1 MKLDFLSK
9 VLTAYFAPATQLLS
23 NGHGVPSELAPVKS
37 VAIIGAGAA
46 GASTAYYLEKYLH
59 ESYVPKH
66 LQYNHAITIYE
77 LNERIGGRCAVYRV
91 PGHTDKVVEAG
102 ASIFVKVNRNLM
114 DATKAFNL
122 KLRKLDDENMAIWD
136 GQQFVYQDH
145 PSRLWNIA
153 RALWRWGYAPFKVR
167 GVVSKA
173 VNNLLASYKTT
184 EPFESVQTFA
194 SRFNLDKLAAVHS
207 DQLLRDHGV
216 HDLFGREIF
225 EVASR
230 VNYGSN
236 LDEIH
241 GLGGLVSMAA
251 EGAYQVVGGNFQ
263 IFEGM
268 IANSHANVKLGT
280 KIARII
286 RVREGEETKFEV
298 TTTTGNRQ
306 TFDAIVLAA
315 PLHSL
320 DIDLS
325 SLNLPPQPHVDYR
338 TIHATFV
345 KGRVNPGYFN
355 WTSGA
360 KLPTHI
366 LTVNSNTT
374 EFTSLSVQT
383 TLENGE
389 TVTKLFSH
397 VPIEDELLNRLYTKR
412 TWVKRKVWQA
422 YPKLK
427 PLPTTFDDF
436 ASLTPEEKQEV
447 TDEQQSRLAW
457 GQVEVVPGVF
467 YVNSFEPLISTMET
481 ETLAGKNAARLILNR
496 FLGYCPVPIL
506 QK

>member
-1 MKLDFLSK
+1 MKIDFLSK
-9 VLTAYFAPATQLLS
+9 IISSYLAPAAQLLS
-23 NGHGVPSELAPVKS
+23 SGHGLPSELAPVKS

-46 GASTAYYLEKYLH
+46 GASTAYYLEQYLH
-59 ESYVPKH
+59 EPYIPKH

-91 PGHTDKVVEAG
+91 PGQTDKVVEAG
-102 ASIFVKVNRNLM
+102 ASIFVKVNLNLM
-114 DATKAFNL
+114 DAAKAFDL
-122 KLRKLDDENMAIWD
+122 KLRKLDDEDLAIWD

-167 GVVSKA
+167 GVVNKA
-173 VNNLLASYKTT
+173 VNNILASYKTT
-184 EPFESVQTFA
+184 EPFESVQAFA
-194 SRFNLDKLAAVHS
+194 SRFKLDKLASVHS
-207 DQLLRDHGV
+207 DRLLKDHGV
-216 HDLFGREIF
+216 HDSFSREIF

-251 EGAYQVVGGNFQ
+251 DGAYQVVGGNFQ

-268 IANSHANVKLGT
+268 IANSHASVKLGT
-280 KIARII
+280 KIARIT
-286 RVREGEETKFEV
+286 RFKEGGETKFEV
-298 TTTTGNRQ
+298 TTTTGSKQ

-315 PLHSL
+315 PLHL
-320 DIDLS
+320 LGIDLS
-325 SLNLPPQPHVDYR
+325 SLDLPPQPHVDYR

-345 KGRVNPGYFN
+345 KGRVNPSYFN
-355 WTSGA
+355 WTSNA

-383 TLENGE
+383 TLDTGE

-397 VPIEDELLNRLYTKR
+397 APIEDELLNRLYTTR
-412 TWVKRKVWQA
+412 TWVRRKAWQA

-427 PLPTTFDDF
+427 PMPTTADDL
-436 ASLTPEEKQEV
+436 AALTPEEKQEV
-447 TDEQQSRLAW
+447 KEEQRSREAW

-481 ETLAGKNAARLILNR
+481 ETLAGKNTARLIRNR